1 MENFIFCAVDEP
13 KPDMHYPFDRRLED
27 INFKA
32 LTVFSITKKVFGKM
46 MNKKESSNHDIFTVQ
61 ANIS

>member
-13 KPDMHYPFDRRLED
+13 KPDMHYRFDRRLED

-32 LTVFSITKKVFGKM
+32 LTVFSIIKKFLGEMV
-46 MNKKESSNHDIFTVQ
+46 NKKESSYHDIFTVQ

>member
-13 KPDMHYPFDRRLED
+13 NPGMHYHLNRRLED

-32 LTVFSITKKVFGKM
+32 LTVFSIIKKFLGEMV
-46 MNKKESSNHDIFTVQ
+46 NKKESSYHDIFTVQ